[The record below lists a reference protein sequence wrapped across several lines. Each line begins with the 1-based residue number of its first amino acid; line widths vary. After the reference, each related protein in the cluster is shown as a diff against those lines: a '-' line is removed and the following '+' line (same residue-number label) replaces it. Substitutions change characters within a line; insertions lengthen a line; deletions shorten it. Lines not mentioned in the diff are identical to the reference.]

1 MTLLQRMV
9 VRLFVPIFLLATLFF
24 VLILQLVDFFGNL
37 WGYLANNASFG
48 MIALSA
54 FYYLPKCISFALP
67 IALLFAVSFT
77 LGTLYTNNELISIF
91 GSGVSLYRLVTPLI
105 ALGLVFSIAGFF
117 FQEDVVIETFQKKNQ
132 LTDAMLQ
139 RKTSYSNTNVT
150 VLSQGERI
158 IYNAEFYNDTTRTLS
173 NLVIIE
179 RNAKGD
185 FLERIDAQSATWRDR
200 QWQLS
205 AVRIYSWNEEHTFL
219 VESDRPSYSEP
230 SLAES
235 PDTFRR
241 SARNIDEMRMAR
253 ARSWIDSLKKAGLP
267 YRGDLTDYYNRF
279 AFALTPF
286 IVTFISS
293 AIGGRFRKNILLMS
307 LLTSLVVSVVYYV
320 AQMMAILFAKLGYI
334 SPLSGA
340 WGAAIVFLAAGLY
353 LFRVART

>member
-1 MTLLQRMV
+1 MTILQRMV
-9 VRLFVPIFLLATLFF
+9 VRLFVPVLLLAILFF

-48 MIALSA
+48 KIALVA
-54 FYYLPKCISFALP
+54 LYYLPKCISFALP
-67 IALLFAVSFT
+67 IALLFAVSLT

-91 GSGVSLYRLVTPLI
+91 GSGVSLYRLVTPVI
-105 ALGLVFSIAGFF
+105 ALGLLLSIGAFF
-117 FQEDVVIETFQKKNQ
+117 FQEDVVIETFQKKNR

-139 RKTSYSNTNVT
+139 RETSYSNTNVT
-150 VLSQGERI
+150 VLSQGDRI
-158 IYNAEFYNDTTRTLS
+158 IYNAEFYNDATRTLS
-173 NLVIIE
+173 NVVVLE
-179 RNAKGD
+179 RDAEGD
-185 FLERIDAQSATWRDR
+185 FLERIDAQSATWKNRR
-200 QWQLS
+200 WQL
-205 AVRIYSWNEEHTFL
+205 ANARIYSWNQEHTFL
-219 VESDRPSYSEP
+219 VEEDRPDYTEP
-230 SLAES
+230 SLTES
-235 PDTFRR
+235 PETFRR
-241 SARNIDEMRMAR
+241 SASNIDEMRIAQAR
-253 ARSWIDSLKKAGLP
+253 NWINSLKRAGLP

-334 SPLSGA
+334 SPLTGA

>member
-1 MTLLQRMV
+1 MTILQRMV
-9 VRLFVPIFLLATLFF
+9 VRLFIPILLVAILFF

-48 MIALSA
+48 TIALAA

-91 GSGVSLYRLVTPLI
+91 GCGVSLYRLVAPVI
-105 ALGLVFSIAGFF
+105 ALGLLFSIGNFF
-117 FQEDVVIETFQKKNQ
+117 FQEDVVIEAFQKKSQ

-139 RKTSYSNTNVT
+139 RRTSLSNTNVT
-150 VLSQGERI
+150 VLSRGNRI
-158 IYNAEFYNDTTRTLS
+158 IYNAEFYNDSTRTLS
-173 NLVIIE
+173 NVVVVE
-179 RNAKGD
+179 RDAEGN
-185 FLERIDAQSATWRDR
+185 FLERIDAQSATWKNDK
-200 QWQLS
+200 WQF
-205 AVRIYSWNEEHTFL
+205 ANARVYTWNSPHTFL
-219 VESDRPSYSEP
+219 VEEDRPEYAEP
-230 SLAES
+230 SLTES
-235 PDTFRR
+235 PETFRR
-241 SARNIDEMRMAR
+241 SASNIDEMRMSQAR
-253 ARSWIDSLKKAGLP
+253 NWINSLKKAGLP

-320 AQMMAILFAKLGYI
+320 AQMMAILLAKLGYI
-334 SPLSGA
+334 SPLTGA